1 MKNILI
7 VIMLVG
13 ISINL
18 CAQNEHTQEGNVVIE
33 ANSTIGSIGGI
44 LGGSGTSFL
53 LSSSDGTTIWNIGA
67 EVGYFVVENLAIKAG
82 FGYGDYDGSGIV
94 SYKIGGKYYIV
105 GKFPIQVDYTGQSG
119 DDFFGGENPSY
130 LGFQG
135 GIAFFLGD
143 MVSIEPSIRYNLSL
157 NSDSFENIFQA
168 QIGFS
173 IFL

>member
-1 MKNILI
+1 MQFLSYGKAPER
-7 VIMLVG
+7 G
-13 ISINL
+13 
-18 CAQNEHTQEGNVVIE
+18 
-33 ANSTIGSIGGI
+33 TIFIPK
-44 LGGSGTSFL
+44 
-53 LSSSDGTTIWNIGA
+53 DR
-67 EVGYFVVENLAIKAG
+67 
-82 FGYGDYDGSGIV
+82 
-94 SYKIGGKYYIV
+94 
-105 GKFPIQVDYTGQSG
+105 G